1 MDMIKF
7 TDYGQERDLIC
18 TEQEREI
25 FNIISEMAD
34 ADLRLVRRCD
44 NYVTAVYDDWDIARI
59 KYTNRA
65 KWIQFPVIDRGS
77 TKHRI
82 ESVDDV
88 RSMAEFVE
96 NSLSHIR
103 KYQ

>member
-1 MDMIKF
+1 MK
-7 TDYGQERDLIC
+7 L
-18 TEQEREI
+18 
-25 FNIISEMAD
+25 A
-34 ADLRLVRRCD
+34 RRSG
-44 NYVTAVYDDWDIARI
+44 NYVTAVLGDWDVARI

>member
-1 MDMIKF
+1 MERIIS
-7 TDYGQERDLIC
+7 DYGQERDLIC

-25 FNIISEMAD
+25 FEILCSMTD
-34 ADLRLVRRCD
+34 AGMELVRRSD
-44 NYVTAVYDDWDIARI
+44 NYVTACLGEWDFARI

-77 TKHRI
+77 AKHRI

-96 NSLSHIR
+96 NSVSHIR